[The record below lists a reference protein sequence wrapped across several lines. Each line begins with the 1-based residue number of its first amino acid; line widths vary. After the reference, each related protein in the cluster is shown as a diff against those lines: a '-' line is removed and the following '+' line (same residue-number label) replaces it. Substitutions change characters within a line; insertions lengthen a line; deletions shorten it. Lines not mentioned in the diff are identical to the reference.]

1 MTLDTEEWM
10 RQRPLLSAA
19 CRRAAETDLVQQLWT
34 EKPSVDDQTIVAHQR
49 IKAEDLP
56 FQFV

>member
-1 MTLDTEEWM
+1 M